1 MDYRASDEGVSVN
14 LATGAVSGGHA
25 QGDTISNF
33 ERIRGS
39 SHRDTLIGDDG
50 GNLIRGLG
58 GADSLDGGGGWDW
71 VVYWDSDE
79 GVSVNLAT
87 GAGSGGHAQG
97 DTISNFEHVQGSSHG
112 DTLVG
117 DDGTNWINGLG
128 GADSLDGGG
137 GGWDAVDYERSDE
150 GVSVNLATGAV
161 SGGHA
166 QGDTISNFERILG
179 SSHRDTL
186 IGDDGDN
193 QIRGRGGAD
202 SLDGGGGGDDWVIYW
217 GSDEGVSVNLATG
230 AVSGGH
236 AQGDIISN
244 FENVRGSSHGDT
256 LIGDDGD
263 NRIRGNGGADSL
275 DGGGGGEDWV
285 VYWDSDE
292 GVSVN
297 LATGAV
303 SGGHAQGDTISNFEN
318 IAGSSHGDTLVG
330 DDGDNQ
336 IRGAAGDDLLTGGG
350 GRDTFRFDHTFF
362 RVPGHGADTIT
373 DFTDGEDRI
382 YFEGWASAL
391 TWEQVRA
398 SATSIEGG
406 VRIDLSAH
414 GGGTIDLMKVALADL
429 DASDFVGLST
439 VAVPTPNANPAATE
453 RGDDG
458 ANTLVGGAG
467 DDNVFGE
474 GGNDASWAVRETITS
489 TAARATTGSGARRE
503 TMALVGGDG
512 ADHLFGEAGNDTVAG
527 GAGRD
532 IVLGGEGDDQLR
544 GDGGDDGL
552 WAEAGNDT
560 VEGGEGDDFV
570 AGGSGDDRLNG
581 GAGRDYLA
589 GEAGNDTLDGGAA
602 RDVLAGG
609 PGNDRLVGGSEG
621 DTFFGE
627 VGADVFVIEGG
638 LNWVM
643 DFEAGVDRLEA
654 EGLTEQEFTAR
665 ATQVGEHLHVQ
676 LDDGDLYLAGTTLAE
691 LAGQDLLV

>member
-1 MDYRASDEGVSVN
+1 MR
-14 LATGAVSGGHA
+14 
-25 QGDTISNF
+25 
-33 ERIRGS
+33 
-39 SHRDTLIGDDG
+39 
-50 GNLIRGLG
+50 
-58 GADSLDGGGGWDW
+58 
-71 VVYWDSDE
+71 

-97 DTISNFEHVQGSSHG
+97 DTISNFE
-112 DTLVG
+112 
-117 DDGTNWINGLG
+117 
-128 GADSLDGGG
+128 
-137 GGWDAVDYERSDE
+137 
-150 GVSVNLATGAV
+150 
-161 SGGHA
+161 
-166 QGDTISNFERILG
+166 RILG
-179 SSHRDTL
+179 SSHGDTL

-193 QIRGRGGAD
+193 WIDGGGGGD
-202 SLDGGGGGDDWVIYW
+202 SLDGGGGWDWVVYW
-217 GSDEGVSVNLATG
+217 NSDEGVSVNFATG
-230 AVSGGH
+230 AGSGGH
-236 AQGDIISN
+236 AQGDTISN

-263 NRIRGNGGADSL
+263 NWIEGVGGADSL
-275 DGGGGGEDWV
+275 DGGGGRDEVG
-285 VYWDSDE
+285 YWNSDE

-318 IAGSSHGDTLVG
+318 VRGSSHGDTLIG
-330 DDGDNQ
+330 DDGDNE
-336 IRGAAGDDLLTGGG
+336 LTGGG
-350 GRDTFRFDHTFF
+350 GRDTFYFA
-362 RVPGHGADTIT
+362 PEHGADTIT

-382 YFEGWASAL
+382 GFEGWASAL

-398 SATSIEGG
+398 SATSIEGS

-414 GGGTIDLMKVALADL
+414 GGGTIDLMGAALADL

-458 ANTLVGGAG
+458 ANTLTGGAG
-467 DDNVFGE
+467 GDNVFGE
-474 GGNDASWAVRETITS
+474 GGNDALLG
-489 TAARATTGSGARRE
+489 RAGSDYIDGGAGDDKLWGE
-503 TMALVGGDG
+503 EGDDGLVGGDG
-512 ADHLFGEAGNDTVAG
+512 ADLIYGQAGNDTVAG
-527 GAGRD
+527 GAGGD
-532 IVLGGEGDDQLR
+532 IVLGGEGDDQLH

-570 AGGSGDDRLNG
+570 AGGSGDDWLKG
-581 GAGRDYLA
+581 GAGEDYLA

-609 PGNDRLVGGSEG
+609 DGDDRLVGGSEG

-643 DFEAGVDRLEA
+643 DFEAGVDRLEV

-691 LAGQDLLV
+691 LAGHDVLV